1 MPETFSGSLEAVQT
15 LVIALLPL
23 MFAALL
29 LGILVLIISVAFLFI
44 DIKSTGERALDLYI
58 RQNRKHLR

>member
-1 MPETFSGSLEAVQT
+1 MPELFSGSLEAVQT

-23 MFAALL
+23 MFAAAL
-29 LGILVLIISVAFLFI
+29 LGILALIISVAFLFI
-44 DIKSTGERALDLYI
+44 DIKSTSERALDLYI